1 MTRKLILFTVGV
13 VAMTVLG
20 LGVALAQGTKTVRTL
35 GDEVLK
41 PNVGVHA
48 TLHFS
53 PGPINV
59 EPGDA
64 VTWVGA
70 DKAGAPHTV
79 TLTRD
84 PAVLVQTFSDF
95 ALGTCPAC
103 DAASGAAFGGHLGGP
118 SPVLELGTGDGFG
131 DDGDSI
137 LFGNGFP
144 NSNTQ
149 TLTNVTP
156 GETIYYFCA
165 FHPWM
170 QGSID
175 VKG

>member
-13 VAMTVLG
+13 VATTVLG
-20 LGVALAQGTKTVRTL
+20 LGAAAAQGTKTVRTM

-41 PNVGVHA
+41 PNVSVHA
-48 TLHFS
+48 TLRFS
-53 PGPINV
+53 PGPITV
-59 EPGDA
+59 EPGDS
-64 VTWVGA
+64 VTWVGE
-70 DKAGAPHTV
+70 DKSGAPHTV

-84 PAVLVQTFSDF
+84 PGELVQTFSDF
-95 ALGTCPAC
+95 LLGTCPAC
-103 DAASGAAFGGHLGGP
+103 DAVIGAAFAGHFPGAV
-118 SPVLELGTGDGFG
+118 PVLELGTGDGFG

-149 TLTNVTP
+149 SLTNVTP

>member
-1 MTRKLILFTVGV
+1 MRRRLILFTVGV

-35 GDEVLK
+35 GDEDLK

-53 PGPINV
+53 PGPLNI
-59 EPGDA
+59 EPGET

-84 PAVLVQTFSDF
+84 AGDLVQTFSDF

-103 DAASGAAFGGHLGGP
+103 DAAAGAALGGHLGGA

-156 GETIYYFCA
+156 GETVYYFCA